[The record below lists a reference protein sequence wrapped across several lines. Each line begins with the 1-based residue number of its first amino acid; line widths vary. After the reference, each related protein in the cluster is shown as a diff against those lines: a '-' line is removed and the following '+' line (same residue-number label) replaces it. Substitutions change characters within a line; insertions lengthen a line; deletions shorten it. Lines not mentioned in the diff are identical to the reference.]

1 VALTFATIFR
11 GLHQNGDGISFL
23 KKMPSTKLPIEE
35 IIDHALTED
44 LGKGD
49 VTTEA
54 LIIPDDQRGTG
65 FIVAKKAGIMAGI
78 KVAKQV
84 FQRIDPELKVE
95 ILLEDGARIRQG
107 SKIAKVSGSIA
118 SILKAE
124 RVALNFL
131 QRLSGIASET
141 NRYVEAVKGLPVRIM
156 DTRKTTPGLRSLEK
170 YAVKVGGGE
179 NHRMS
184 LGDCILIKDN
194 HLAALRSQGLN
205 IKEIVARARQ
215 NAPLSL
221 RGFLTPSLQGAK
233 RRSNLQARQTQI
245 EVEVGTVS
253 EALEAVEAA
262 ADIVMLDNMNLDDMR
277 KAVKSIHGRV
287 LIEASGGITLDNVR
301 AVAETGVDFISVGAL
316 SHSARALDISLELE
330 VQ

>member
-1 VALTFATIFR
+1 MLSR
-11 GLHQNGDGISFL
+11 Q
-23 KKMPSTKLPIEE
+23 PQIEE
-35 IIDHALTED
+35 IIDRALAED

-54 LIIPDDQRGTG
+54 LISGDQRGAG
-65 FIVAKKAGIMAGI
+65 FIVVKKEGILAGIN
-78 KVAKQV
+78 VAKQV
-84 FQRIDPELKVE
+84 FHRVDPELKVE
-95 ILLEDGARIRQG
+95 IFLEDGARVKPG
-107 SKIAKVSGSIA
+107 SKVAKVSGSIA

-170 YAVKVGGGE
+170 YAVKAGGGE
-179 NHRMS
+179 NHRMN
-184 LGDCILIKDN
+184 LGDGILIKDN

-205 IKEIVARARQ
+205 IKEIIAKARQ

-221 RGFLTPSLQGAK
+221 RATPTLSLRGEK
-233 RRSNLQARQTQI
+233 RRSNLQARQTQV
-245 EVEVGTVS
+245 EVEVGTLS
-253 EALEAVEAA
+253 EALEAVEAGV
-262 ADIVMLDNMNLDDMR
+262 DIVMLDNMNLEDMR
-277 KAVKSIHGRV
+277 KAVKSIHGRA

-301 AVAETGVDFISVGAL
+301 AVAETGVDFISIGAL
-316 SHSARALDISLELE
+316 THSARALDISLELE
-330 VQ
+330 AQ